1 MVGGRC
7 YVRELRDQ
15 PADQVKYHKTRA
27 PDHVL
32 NTGTKQEQINHVACQ
47 VKKSCM
53 YKQGCYVGP
62 PMRKGRGQPKVG
74 HLPFHTL
81 GAIGEPEGEA
91 DEVKANTYPH
101 QGEGNHGITSG
112 PIIDAYWQQEEHSR
126 WLLTS
131 A

>member
-74 HLPFHTL
+74 HLPLQKLESL
-81 GAIGEPEGEA
+81 GKFEAEA
-91 DEVKANTYPH
+91 DEVNDDTH
-101 QGEGNHGITSG
+101 TH
-112 PIIDAYWQQEEHSR
+112 
-126 WLLTS
+126 
-131 A
+131 